1 MANALVVHFTITVDD
16 EELPDVI
23 RDDPTMLY
31 PDIEEYIQDMMDQHI
46 PNIEDMYIDFANG
59 IIHIELPE
67 GMEIRGHVDIPEFET
82 SYRGSVIRIVFEAD
96 TNEFYEGY
104 TLHGSEEENAFMRAV
119 IDGNAPAV
127 EAALANVNPYVTT
140 TQGEDAVIVAARRGH
155 APVLLK
161 LLQRGLPVSIPVPF
175 LHNITPLHMA
185 AAGGYLAVVNML
197 LRFGAGPN
205 VFTEEG
211 HSPLYYAAY
220 GGQTP
225 IVEKLLTVGADP
237 NTGDPLHAAAS
248 NGHAEIVA
256 ALLKAGAQISDN
268 IRAGLAISMYT
279 PAIAVLLEDTKM
291 PVRSMRE
298 FKLPANA
305 FDPIMAE
312 EMSFGDASADE
323 DRAIFIVMNDQ
334 NKPQYA
340 ATLDSAS
347 LEQYLTSKDNKFYK
361 CRPEVP
367 QGALQIIPENVFLTP
382 YRRLNFSSRIYV
394 DDSLSMAI
402 VPGRMYVL
410 TPVGP
415 MGRIVSSN
423 VLDGDDVV
431 GAVHCQDNGET
442 EYTIGE
448 LSFAMSGGKRR
459 RTVKK
464 RMVYSRRR
472 KASRKQNGKN

>member
-1 MANALVVHFTITVDD
+1 MANKIVVHFTITVDG
-16 EELPDVI
+16 EELPDI
-23 RDDPTMLY
+23 IHDDPTMAY

-46 PNIEDMYIDFANG
+46 PNIEDMYIDFANA
-59 IIHIELPE
+59 IVTIELPE
-67 GMEIRGHVDIPEFET
+67 GVEIQGHIDIPEFET
-82 SYRGSVIRIVFEAD
+82 VYQGSVIRIVFEAD

-104 TLHGSEEENAFMRAV
+104 TLHGSEEENAYMRAV
-119 IDGNAPAV
+119 IDGDAVAV

-140 TQGEDAVIVAARRGH
+140 IEGEDAVIIAARRGH

-161 LLQRGLPVSIPVPF
+161 LLQHGLPANNPVPL

-185 AAGGYLAVVNML
+185 ATGGHLPVVNML
-197 LRFGAGPN
+197 LHFGADPN
-205 VFTEEG
+205 VLTEDG

-220 GGQTP
+220 GGQQS
-225 IVEKLLTVGADP
+225 ILEKLLSAGADP
-237 NTGDPLHAAAS
+237 NIGDPLHAAAA
-248 NGHAEIVA
+248 NEHTEAVR
-256 ALLKAGAQISDN
+256 ALLGSGAVISDN
-268 IRAGLAISMYT
+268 IRAGLAISMYN
-279 PAIAVLLEDTKM
+279 PAITALLEDTKM
-291 PVRSMRE
+291 PIISMRE

-323 DRAIFIVMNDQ
+323 DRAVFIVMNDQ
-334 NKPQYA
+334 HKPQYA

-347 LEQYLTSKDNKFYK
+347 ITQYLTSKDNKFYK

-367 QGALQIIPENVFLTP
+367 QGALHVRPENVFLPP
-382 YRRLNFSSRIYV
+382 YRRLNFSSRVYV

-423 VLDGDDVV
+423 VLEGGDVV

-448 LSFAMSGGKRR
+448 LSFSLTGGKRR
-459 RTVKK
+459 RTIKK
-464 RMVYSRRR
+464 RAVHTRRR
-472 KASRKQNGKN
+472 KASRKMI